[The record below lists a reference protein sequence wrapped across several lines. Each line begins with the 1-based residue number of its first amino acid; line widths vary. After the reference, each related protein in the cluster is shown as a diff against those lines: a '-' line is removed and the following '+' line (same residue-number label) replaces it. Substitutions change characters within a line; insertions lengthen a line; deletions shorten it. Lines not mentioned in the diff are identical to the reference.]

1 MMIQHLVVSFVLFGI
16 AWILIDKGRHSH
28 TDTITILSYIVAC
41 IPISLGAVF
50 LNQFLITI

>member
-16 AWILIDKGRHSH
+16 AWILINMGRHSH